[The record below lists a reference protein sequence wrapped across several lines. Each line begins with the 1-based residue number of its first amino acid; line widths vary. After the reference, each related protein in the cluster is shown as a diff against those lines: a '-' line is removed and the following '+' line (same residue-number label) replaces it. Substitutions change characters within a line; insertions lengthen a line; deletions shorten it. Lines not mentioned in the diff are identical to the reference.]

1 MGKISYDFIL
11 IDPNSCKR
19 EKKYRLFYSHPT
31 DIYMY
36 EKNKGCFFS
45 RKSQYQQH
53 EKNSG
58 NLFHVRNN
66 LVVHEKKHL
75 KTNK

>member
-1 MGKISYDFIL
+1 MRKISCDFIL

-31 DIYMY
+31 DIYKY

-45 RKSQYQQH
+45 RKSQYQQR
-53 EKNSG
+53 EKTAAIY
-58 NLFHVRNN
+58 FM
-66 LVVHEKKHL
+66 
-75 KTNK
+75 